1 MIHLW
6 KRCLDTNCFLFFF
19 FLPGIFFSDLPTLEG
34 RTALMVACSTGNK
47 HMVASLIDYSMQL
60 AQRRAARDKDA
71 QYGSL
76 VRVLGHEIAAQAR
89 YSEAGT

>member
-1 MIHLW
+1 MPGI
-6 KRCLDTNCFLFFF
+6 FF
-19 FLPGIFFSDLPTLEG
+19 IFFSDLPTLEG

-47 HMVASLIDYSMQL
+47 HMVASLIEYSMQL

-89 YSEAGT
+89 YSEAGTKMFSKFEKIYSLCY

>member
-1 MIHLW
+1 M
-6 KRCLDTNCFLFFF
+6 
-19 FLPGIFFSDLPTLEG
+19 LPGIFFIFFSDLPTLEG

-47 HMVASLIDYSMQL
+47 HMVASLIEYSMQL

-89 YSEAGT
+89 YSEAGE